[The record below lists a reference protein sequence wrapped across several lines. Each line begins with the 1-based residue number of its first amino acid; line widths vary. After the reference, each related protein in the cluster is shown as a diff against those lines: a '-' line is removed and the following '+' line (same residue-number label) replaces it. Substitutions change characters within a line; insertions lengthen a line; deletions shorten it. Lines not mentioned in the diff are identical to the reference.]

1 MPPWSAPVL
10 GRFERRSADMVARQN
25 RRATDPEDSQAHVH
39 RRKTDSDAVL
49 HLHSRI
55 ADCEESILKLL
66 EAQKHVTDSMT
77 RLTDNMGRIAEV
89 LEAWNNAKGFWLTLK
104 FMSGAAKVLLPIL
117 AISGAIWAVV
127 KSGPTL
133 LR

>member
-1 MPPWSAPVL
+1 MPPWSVPDSA
-10 GRFERRSADMVARQN
+10 RSERRSADMEARHD
-25 RRATDPEDSQAHVH
+25 RRATDTDDSQAHVH
-39 RRKTDSDAVL
+39 RRKTDSDALL

-66 EAQKHVTDSMT
+66 EAQQHVTDSMT

-127 KSGPTL
+127 KAGPQL

>member
-1 MPPWSAPVL
+1 
-10 GRFERRSADMVARQN
+10 MVVRQN

-49 HLHSRI
+49 QLHSRI

-127 KSGPTL
+127 KAGPTL